1 MNRGTESPVTRAA
14 RILLLIA
21 LTCLAAGS
29 WLRSTVDAPLVVG
42 VAALL
47 AAPWLSL
54 LTPGDDE
61 PARRP
66 WALALL
72 GLLAVS
78 FLL

>member
-1 MNRGTESPVTRAA
+1 MTRGV
-14 RILLLIA
+14 RILPLIA
-21 LTCLAAGS
+21 LTCLAVGS
-29 WLRSTVDAPLVVG
+29 WLQSTGDALLVAG

-54 LTPGDDE
+54 LTPEDDQSE
-61 PARRP
+61 RRP

-72 GLLAVS
+72 ALLAVS